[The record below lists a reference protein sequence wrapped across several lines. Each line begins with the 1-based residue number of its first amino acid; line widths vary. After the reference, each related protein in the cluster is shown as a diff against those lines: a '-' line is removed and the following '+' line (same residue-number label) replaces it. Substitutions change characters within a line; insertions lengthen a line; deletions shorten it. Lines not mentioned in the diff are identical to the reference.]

1 MAEALRVAVIGYGWM
16 GETHSRAYA
25 RLRHHY
31 PEAPLTPQLAVVSD
45 VDGARCAEAAAKYGF
60 ERATTEWRDVLADPG
75 VEAVSV
81 TAPNNVHRE
90 IGVAVAEA
98 GKHLWIEKP
107 VGLCADDA
115 HAVAAVVEKVGVQSA
130 VGFNYRNVPAVAA
143 AQAMIAGGEIGRVT
157 HARVWLFSDYAAHPL
172 GALSWRFERDLG
184 GSGVIGDLASHGA
197 DLVHFLLGRVHRVV
211 ADSAVFIPQ
220 RPQPTGAAEHFAV
233 ASGGELGP
241 VENEDFVSALIQT
254 SSGARV
260 TLEASRVSVGDQC
273 NYGVEVRGTTGSVA
287 WDFRRMGELA
297 VCTGSDYLNQ
307 PMRTVFVGPGH
318 GDYGM
323 FQPGAGIAMS
333 YDDLKVV
340 EAARFVQ
347 SIATGTPAGATVA
360 DAVRSAQLLD
370 AIETSARTGAWVDVD
385 G

>member
-1 MAEALRVAVIGYGWM
+1 
-16 GETHSRAYA
+16 
-25 RLRHHY
+25 
-31 PEAPLTPQLAVVSD
+31 
-45 VDGARCAEAAAKYGF
+45 
-60 ERATTEWRDVLADPG
+60 
-75 VEAVSV
+75 
-81 TAPNNVHRE
+81 
-90 IGVAVAEA
+90 
-98 GKHLWIEKP
+98 
-107 VGLCADDA
+107 
-115 HAVAAVVEKVGVQSA
+115 
-130 VGFNYRNVPAVAA
+130 
-143 AQAMIAGGEIGRVT
+143 
-157 HARVWLFSDYAAHPL
+157 
-172 GALSWRFERDLG
+172 
-184 GSGVIGDLASHGA
+184 
-197 DLVHFLLGRVHRVV
+197 VV
-211 ADSAVFIPQ
+211 ADSAVLIPQ
-220 RPQPTGAAEHFAV
+220 RPKPTGAAEHFVV

-241 VENEDFVSALIQT
+241 VENEDFVSALMQT

-318 GDYGM
+318 GDYGR

-385 G
+385 E

>member
-1 MAEALRVAVIGYGWM
+1 MAEPLGVAVIGFGWM
-16 GETHSRAYA
+16 GEVHSRAYA

-31 PEAPLTPQLAVVSD
+31 PDAPLMPQLAIVSD
-45 VDGARCAEAAAKYGF
+45 LDRARCAEAAAKYGF
-60 ERATTEWRDVLADPG
+60 ERATTDWRDILADPG

-81 TAPNNVHRE
+81 TAPNSVHRE
-90 IGVAVAEA
+90 IGLAVAEA

-107 VGLCADDA
+107 VGLSADHA
-115 HAVAAVVEKVGVQSA
+115 QAVAAAVEKAGVQSA

-143 AQAMIAGGEIGRVT
+143 AQAMIAGGEIGTVS
-157 HARVWLFSDYAAHPL
+157 HGRVWLFSDYAAHPL

-184 GSGVIGDLASHGA
+184 GSGVIGDLVSHGA
-197 DLVHFLLGRVHRVV
+197 DLLLFLLGRVHRVV

-220 RPQPTGAAEHFAV
+220 RPKPTGPVDHFAV
-233 ASGGELGP
+233 AATGDLRP
-241 VENEDFVSALIQT
+241 VQNEDFVSALMQT

-260 TLEASRVSVGDQC
+260 TVEASRVSVGDQC

-297 VCTGSDYLNQ
+297 VCTGTDYLNQ
-307 PMRTVFVGPGH
+307 PMRTIFVGPGH

-333 YDDLKVV
+333 YDDVKVI

-360 DAVRSAQLLD
+360 DAVRSARLLD
-370 AIETSARTGAWVDVD
+370 AIETSARTGAWVDVEE
-385 G
+385 

>member
-1 MAEALRVAVIGYGWM
+1 V
-16 GETHSRAYA
+16 
-25 RLRHHY
+25 
-31 PEAPLTPQLAVVSD
+31 
-45 VDGARCAEAAAKYGF
+45 KYGF
-60 ERATTEWRDVLADPG
+60 ARATTDWRDVLADPG

-81 TAPNNVHRE
+81 TAPNSLHRE
-90 IGVAVAEA
+90 IGVAVADA

-107 VGLCADDA
+107 VGLSAA
-115 HAVAAVVEKVGVQSA
+115 EAQAVADTVEKAGIQSA

-143 AQAMIAGGEIGRVT
+143 AQAIIADGEIGTVT

-184 GSGVIGDLASHGA
+184 GSGVIGDLVSHGA
-197 DLVHFLLGRVHRVV
+197 DLVHFLLGRVRRVV
-211 ADSAVFIPQ
+211 ADSATFIPQ
-220 RPQPTGAAEHFAV
+220 RPKATGTADHFAV
-233 ASGGELGP
+233 ATTGDLGP
-241 VENEDFVSALIQT
+241 VENEDFVSALMQT

-273 NYGVEVRGTTGSVA
+273 NYGVEVRGTMGSVA

-297 VCTGSDYLNQ
+297 VCTGTDYLNQ

-318 GDYGM
+318 GDYGL

-333 YDDLKVV
+333 YDDLKVI

-347 SIATGTPAGATVA
+347 SIATGTPVGATMT
-360 DAVRSAQLLD
+360 DAVRSAHLLE
-370 AIETSARTGAWVDVD
+370 AIETSARTGAWVDVE

>member
-1 MAEALRVAVIGYGWM
+1 MAQPLRVAVVGYGWM
-16 GETHSRAYA
+16 GEIHSRAYA

-31 PEAPLTPQLAVVSD
+31 PDAPLMPQLATVSD
-45 VDGARCAEAAAKYGF
+45 VDGARCAEAAEKYSFG
-60 ERATTEWRDVLADPG
+60 RATTEWREVLADPDVG
-75 VEAVSV
+75 AVSV
-81 TAPNNVHRE
+81 TAPNSLHRE
-90 IGVAVAEA
+90 MGVAVAEA

-107 VGLCADDA
+107 VGLSADDA
-115 HAVAAVVEKVGVQSA
+115 HAVAAAVEKAGVQSA

-143 AQAMIAGGEIGRVT
+143 AHAMIARGEIGAVT

-172 GALSWRFERDLG
+172 GALSWRFERHLG
-184 GSGVIGDLASHGA
+184 GSGVLGDLVSHGA
-197 DLVHFLLGRVHRVV
+197 DLVHFLIGPVHRVV
-211 ADSAVFIPQ
+211 ADNAVFIPQ
-220 RPQPTGAAEHFAV
+220 RPQSTAATEHFAG
-233 ASGGELGP
+233 ASSGELGP
-241 VENEDFVSALIQT
+241 VENEDFVSALMQT
-254 SSGARV
+254 SGGARV

-273 NYGVEVRGTTGSVA
+273 NYGVEVHGTTGSVA

-297 VCTGSDYLNQ
+297 VCTGTEYLNQ
-307 PMRTVFVGPGH
+307 PVRTVFVGPGQ

-347 SIATGTPAGATVA
+347 SIATGTPVGATVA

-370 AIETSARTGAWVDVD
+370 AIETSVRTGAWVDVER
-385 G
+385 